1 MSATGGATVPSIDFI
16 KTIIENDN
24 PPLGV
29 MRSLLYNP
37 GLSVVWTPQEQAVL
51 DELLLKYA
59 PIYDLLECYA
69 LISNSLENK
78 TIRDVALRCKWMSYQ
93 NRMEDIW
100 FMCPSNGSSNTQFAE
115 NDEMSE
121 INEPAKQ
128 ILEGNSQSLNQI
140 SANLAGYQIDRNMNL
155 FSKVRENIYHL
166 WHQSNDPRFMQRM
179 PDLDYVDDQLFA
191 FLDGPL
197 SVYNPY

>member
-1 MSATGGATVPSIDFI
+1 MTLQMARDWHPIFIMWIQLILIMIGAANI
-16 KTIIENDN
+16 K
-24 PPLGV
+24 
-29 MRSLLYNP
+29 
-37 GLSVVWTPQEQAVL
+37 
-51 DELLLKYA
+51 
-59 PIYDLLECYA
+59 
-69 LISNSLENK
+69 
-78 TIRDVALRCKWMSYQ
+78 
-93 NRMEDIW
+93 DIW